1 MHELGLLFR
10 FLPEFSEIAGRI
22 HYDLYHVHPVDV
34 HSILAVEELEKLK
47 KGSYENEAPLLT
59 SLVRE
64 VEQPEILFLVTLL
77 HDIGKSTD
85 GDHSVAG
92 AEMIQRIGARMG
104 LSSED
109 IEWADS

>member
-1 MHELGLLFR
+1 
-10 FLPEFSEIAGRI
+10 
-22 HYDLYHVHPVDV
+22 VDV

-77 HDIGKSTD
+77 HDIGN
-85 GDHSVAG
+85 
-92 AEMIQRIGARMG
+92 QRTAIIPLLAQR
-104 LSSED
+104 
-109 IEWADS
+109 